1 MSQNDIEE
9 PIKKAPTAV
18 QEIVREVIRVEKENR
33 HSERPR
39 VKDEILSIIRKA
51 VK

>member
-9 PIKKAPTAV
+9 PIRQAPPEV

-33 HSERPR
+33 HSEKPQ
-39 VKDEILSIIRKA
+39 VSKDILAIIKA
-51 VK
+51 AVR

>member
-9 PIKKAPTAV
+9 PIKKAPPEV
-18 QEIVREVIRVEKENR
+18 QAIVKEVIRVEKENR

-39 VKDEILSIIRKA
+39 VRDEILRIIRDA
-51 VK
+51 VQ

>member
-9 PIKKAPTAV
+9 PIKQAPKEV

-51 VK
+51 VQ